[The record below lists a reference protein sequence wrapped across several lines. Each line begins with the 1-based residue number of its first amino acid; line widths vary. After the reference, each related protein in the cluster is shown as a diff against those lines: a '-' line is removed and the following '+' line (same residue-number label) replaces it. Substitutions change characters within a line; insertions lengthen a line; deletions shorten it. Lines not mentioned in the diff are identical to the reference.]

1 MRLKRS
7 IMQMNRRAK
16 WPFLA
21 AIALGIGGVAFA
33 WHAAMTS
40 IDAELAHEYL
50 MTSPSIRAKY
60 KSINGSMLTAFRISN
75 SRSYFTYW
83 ASTGGGRRFIK
94 VVVDKNVEPWTV
106 AELP

>member
-50 MTSPSIRAKY
+50 MTSPSIRARRAVNRHL
-60 KSINGSMLTAFRISN
+60 SSHLQIS
-75 SRSYFTYW
+75 
-83 ASTGGGRRFIK
+83 AQ
-94 VVVDKNVEPWTV
+94 VV
-106 AELP
+106 A